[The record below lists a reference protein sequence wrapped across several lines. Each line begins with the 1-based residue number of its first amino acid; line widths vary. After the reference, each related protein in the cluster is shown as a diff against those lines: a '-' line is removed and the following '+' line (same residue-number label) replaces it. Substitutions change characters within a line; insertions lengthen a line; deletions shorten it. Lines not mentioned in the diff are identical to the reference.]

1 MRKVENS
8 QMEFGETVIGEIHIE
23 VKSRDN
29 IPAVFKGIQ
38 HMHTYPQLH
47 QRIFALLTEQ
57 ISPGI
62 NLKMGRP
69 NMNLWRV
76 LVLVVLKQGFCC
88 DYDHLQ
94 EIANQC
100 AYL

>member
-8 QMEFGETVIGEIHIE
+8 QMEFGEIAIDEIHIE
-23 VKSRDN
+23 VKSRDD

-57 ISPGI
+57 IRPGI
-62 NLKMGRP
+62 NLQMGRSDKD
-69 NMNLWRV
+69 LWRV
-76 LVLVVLKQGFCC
+76 SVLAFLKQGLGS
-88 DYDHLQ
+88 DYAVCKRL
-94 EIANQC
+94 
-100 AYL
+100 

>member
-1 MRKVENS
+1 
-8 QMEFGETVIGEIHIE
+8 MEFGEIAIDEIHIE

-62 NLKMGRP
+62 NLKIGRP
-69 NMNLWRV
+69 GMDLW
-76 LVLVVLKQGFCC
+76 LVLVVAVLQQGLGS
-88 DYDHLQ
+88 DYDRLQ

-100 AYL
+100 LFLRK